1 MPESIQIPTRTPAPD
16 NDPVPAYT
24 EREGVELLW
33 QKFVELLKEH
43 DRSRFELGK
52 VLYELQEL
60 YAKPG
65 RGTFISKVESL
76 GLCRSTAYRYVNLY
90 LDKAGMGPNS
100 PTVMNDDDIPI
111 IEIPLAQSNGE
122 ATTPPGDPEQE
133 PKPEPTVGSVRVTLS
148 LQEKN
153 LWDSWLAKLVSF
165 LKANQYPGL
174 NGKVIENRH
183 DAALFAVYTTVT
195 NPAVKA
201 WEAQDE
207 NHKSD

>member
-1 MPESIQIPTRTPAPD
+1 MPESIPTPTSTPAPD

-24 EREGVELLW
+24 EPKGVEPLW

-65 RGTFISKVESL
+65 RGTFISKVESR
-76 GLCRSTAYRYVNLY
+76 GLCRSTAYRYLNFY
-90 LDKAGMGPNS
+90 RDKAGMGPNS

-133 PKPEPTVGSVRVTLS
+133 PKPEPTVCSVRVTLS
-148 LQEKN
+148 LKEKQQ
-153 LWDSWLAKLVSF
+153 WDGYLEKLVRYF
-165 LKANQYPGL
+165 KAIGMTRED
-174 NGKVIENRH
+174 GKVIENKH
-183 DAALFAVYTTVT
+183 DAAFFSVWAAVFNPKVT
-195 NPAVKA
+195 E
-201 WEAQDE
+201 WEAQSE
-207 NHKSD
+207 NH